1 MHESKRLLQR
11 ELEAEMKKIIVLL
24 ILMQTITIQA
34 QGNCIVPGYPGCTRD
49 DFDRALQI
57 QQQQLQFQQ
66 QQQYIFQQQQQ
77 QLQEMRRSNQIQ
89 QQMLEEQQF
98 NNMMR
103 PMRPVN

>member
-1 MHESKRLLQR
+1 
-11 ELEAEMKKIIVLL
+11 MKKIIILL
-24 ILMQTITIQA
+24 ILMQTITTQA

-57 QQQQLQFQQ
+57 QQQQQQFQQ
-66 QQQYIFQQQQQ
+66 QQYLFQQQQQLQQQ

>member
-1 MHESKRLLQR
+1 MNRILV
-11 ELEAEMKKIIVLL
+11 IL
-24 ILMQTITIQA
+24 IFMVTATVQA
-34 QGNCIVPGYPGCTRD
+34 QANCIIPGYPGCTRD

-57 QQQQLQFQQ
+57 QAQQQQ
-66 QQQYIFQQQQQ
+66 QQQYQIQQQQLQQQ

-103 PMRPVN
+103 PMRPVY